1 MEKIKASDQICFV
14 NLIFKN
20 GCTDSIAVAN
30 SKEHLWEH
38 IAKKLDKYGGGI
50 KNDIL
55 TFNEIHRYGYVDL
68 STVAKIEIS
77 EIDKGP
83 MVLVKSKLNKDLE
96 L

>member
-14 NLIFKN
+14 DLIFKN

-38 IAKKLDKYGGGI
+38 IAKKLDKYGGEI

-55 TFNEIHRYGYVDL
+55 TFNGIHGYGYVDL

-83 MVLVKSKLNKDLE
+83 MALVKSKLNKGLE

>member
-20 GCTDSIAVAN
+20 GCTNSIAVAN

-55 TFNEIHRYGYVDL
+55 TFNGIHGYGYVDL

-77 EIDKGP
+77 GIDKGP
-83 MVLVKSKLNKDLE
+83 MILVKSKLNKDLE

>member
-20 GCTDSIAVAN
+20 GCTDSIAVAS

-38 IAKKLDKYGGGI
+38 IAKKLDKYGKGI

-55 TFNEIHRYGYVDL
+55 TFNGIHGYGYVEL

>member
-38 IAKKLDKYGGGI
+38 IAKKLDKYGGI

-55 TFNEIHRYGYVDL
+55 TFNGIHGYGYVDL

>member
-20 GCTDSIAVAN
+20 GCTDSIAVKGTKEHIWN
-30 SKEHLWEH
+30 LLSKEFDEYGQEMKNRILIIDGIHEH
-38 IAKKLDKYGGGI
+38 VYL
-50 KNDIL
+50 
-55 TFNEIHRYGYVDL
+55 DL
-68 STVAKIEIS
+68 STVATMGIS